1 MYKEYDTPRT
11 KEIEKYRAMSQE
23 KRDALLEEILKEVR
37 EERKR
42 RQEEESRTDTDSF
55 FTTSNMEHL
64 AQVTAAIDSG
74 MAKLTEHEM
83 IEE

>member
-1 MYKEYDTPRT
+1 MKLMYKEYDTPRT

-42 RQEEESRTDTDSF
+42 RQEEESK
-55 FTTSNMEHL
+55 
-64 AQVTAAIDSG
+64 Q
-74 MAKLTEHEM
+74 K
-83 IEE
+83 